1 MLGPVD
7 VHLQASSAEAG
18 GHLPVRASV
27 LKAELVFELVDDI
40 PQTEYGKR
48 PPGKCCVRSKLGC
61 AFSKGGPARN
71 RAVFIISG
79 RRGLGEGEVH
89 REACLADLAVCF
101 CAACAR
107 LPQGWI
113 TPCERLSVMKT
124 TRFLAGWGGFCDT
137 SSAFGSLS
145 PFLGRRRSTLA
156 LELVQLPQGP
166 GQSSKPKPQPQA
178 PTPNPNPKPRPRPKG
193 KRNQRRD
200 TWHRTSST
208 CSTTAIPASTS

>member
-7 VHLQASSAEAG
+7 VHLQASSAEVG

-48 PPGKCCVRSKLGC
+48 PPGKCCVRSKLC
-61 AFSKGGPARN
+61 RAFSKGVLPEIGQFSSYREGGAWGKGRSIERHVSLTWHYASVPPALACRRN
-71 RAVFIISG
+71 RTA
-79 RRGLGEGEVH
+79 L
-89 REACLADLAVCF
+89 
-101 CAACAR
+101 
-107 LPQGWI
+107 
-113 TPCERLSVMKT
+113 CERPSVMKT

-137 SSAFGSLS
+137 PPAFGGLS
-145 PFLGRRRSTLA
+145 SFRGRRRSTLA
-156 LELVQLPQGP
+156 LELVQLTQGP
-166 GQSSKPKPQPQA
+166 GQSSKPQPQA
-178 PTPNPNPKPRPRPKG
+178 PTPSPNPKPRPRPAG